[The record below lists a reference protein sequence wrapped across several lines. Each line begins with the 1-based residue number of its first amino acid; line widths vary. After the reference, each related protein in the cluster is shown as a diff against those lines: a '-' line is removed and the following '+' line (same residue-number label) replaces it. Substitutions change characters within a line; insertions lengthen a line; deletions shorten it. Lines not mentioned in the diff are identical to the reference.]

1 MVSQVTSRLKEAANL
16 GFKRAIVPRRIRSSE
31 AWPPGLEV
39 IEARSLKDALKAAL
53 ISN

>member
-1 MVSQVTSRLKEAANL
+1 MQRGQHTVGRRTL